1 MQEDDW
7 IASDRFIEDHLIRS
21 DEAQGETLRANAAAG
36 LPKID
41 VSAAQGK
48 FLHLLALAIGARRI
62 LEIGTLG
69 GYSTVWLAR
78 ALGPDGRIV
87 TLEFDPKHAEVAR
100 ANLARE
106 GVGARVD
113 LRVGAALDLL
123 PKLRDEG
130 FGPVDLAFIDA
141 DKENN
146 ANYFDWALEF
156 SRPGGLIVVD
166 NVIRAGAVA
175 DLANMDP
182 MAVGSRALFDRVA
195 DNKRVTATALQ
206 TVGTKGWDGFLIAQG
221 ELTEAQRLGASIT
234 RFSYPGAEPA
244 TLSPRAGRG
253 TGRGA
258 G

>member
-1 MQEDDW
+1 MQENDW
-7 IASDRFIEDHLIRS
+7 SASDRFIEERLIGAG
-21 DEAQGETLRANAAAG
+21 EAQDETLRANAAAG

-41 VSAAQGK
+41 VSTAQGK

-69 GYSTVWLAR
+69 GLSTIWLAR
-78 ALGPDGRIV
+78 ALGPDGRIA

-100 ANLARE
+100 ENIARE
-106 GVGARVD
+106 GLSSRVD

-123 PKLRDEG
+123 PGLRADG

-175 DLANMDP
+175 DLTNMDP

-195 DNKRVTATALQ
+195 ADPRVTATALQ
-206 TVGTKGWDGFLIAQG
+206 TVGSKGWDGFLIA
-221 ELTEAQRLGASIT
+221 RVK
-234 RFSYPGAEPA
+234 
-244 TLSPRAGRG
+244 
-253 TGRGA
+253 
-258 G
+258 

>member
-21 DEAQGETLRANAAAG
+21 GEAQDETVRANAAAG

-78 ALGPDGRIV
+78 ALGPDGRIA

-123 PKLRDEG
+123 PE
-130 FGPVDLAFIDA
+130 
-141 DKENN
+141 
-146 ANYFDWALEF
+146 
-156 SRPGGLIVVD
+156 S
-166 NVIRAGAVA
+166 
-175 DLANMDP
+175 
-182 MAVGSRALFDRVA
+182 
-195 DNKRVTATALQ
+195 
-206 TVGTKGWDGFLIAQG
+206 
-221 ELTEAQRLGASIT
+221 
-234 RFSYPGAEPA
+234 
-244 TLSPRAGRG
+244 AGRG
-253 TGRGA
+253 LWPGRSRLHRRR
-258 G
+258 

>member
-1 MQEDDW
+1 MTGSPRTALSR
-7 IASDRFIEDHLIRS
+7 IISS
-21 DEAQGETLRANAAAG
+21 AG

-48 FLHLLALAIGARRI
+48 FLHLLALSIGARRI

-69 GYSTVWLAR
+69 GYSTIWLAR
-78 ALGPDGRIV
+78 ALGPDGRIA

-100 ANLARE
+100 ANIARE
-106 GVGARVD
+106 GLSARVD

-123 PKLRDEG
+123 PKLRAEG

-166 NVIRAGAVA
+166 NVIRGGAVA
-175 DLANMDP
+175 DLSNTDP

-195 DNKRVTATALQ
+195 DSKRVTATALQ
-206 TVGTKGWDGFLIAQG
+206 TVGTKGWDGFLIA
-221 ELTEAQRLGASIT
+221 RVN
-234 RFSYPGAEPA
+234 
-244 TLSPRAGRG
+244 
-253 TGRGA
+253 
-258 G
+258 

>member
-1 MQEDDW
+1 VLFRNVPEGLAMQEDDW
-7 IASDRFIEDHLIRS
+7 IASDRFIEDHLIRAG
-21 DEAQGETLRANAAAG
+21 EAQEETLRANAAAG

-48 FLHLLALAIGARRI
+48 FLHLLALSIGARRI

-78 ALGPDGRIV
+78 ALGPDGRLA
-87 TLEFDPKHAEVAR
+87 TLEFDPRHAEVAR

-106 GVGARVD
+106 GVSARVD
-113 LRVGAALDLL
+113 VRVGAALDLL

-175 DLANMDP
+175 DLSNTDP

-195 DNKRVTATALQ
+195 DNKRVTATAVQ
-206 TVGTKGWDGFLIAQG
+206 TVGTKGWDGFLIA
-221 ELTEAQRLGASIT
+221 RVN
-234 RFSYPGAEPA
+234 
-244 TLSPRAGRG
+244 
-253 TGRGA
+253 
-258 G
+258 

>member
-7 IASDRFIEDHLIRS
+7 IASDRFIEDHLIQS
-21 DEAQGETLRANAAAG
+21 AEAQEETLRANAAAG

-48 FLHLLALAIGARRI
+48 FLHLLALSIGARRI

-87 TLEFDPKHAEVAR
+87 TLEFDPRHAEVAR

-106 GVGARVD
+106 GVSARVD
-113 LRVGAALDLL
+113 VRVGAALDLL

-141 DKENN
+141 DKENS
-146 ANYFDWALEF
+146 ANYFDWALEL

-175 DLANMDP
+175 DLSNMDP
-182 MAVGSRALFDRVA
+182 MAVGNCALFDRVA
-195 DNKRVTATALQ
+195 DSKRVTATAVQ
-206 TVGTKGWDGFLIAQG
+206 TVGTKGWDGFLIA
-221 ELTEAQRLGASIT
+221 RVN
-234 RFSYPGAEPA
+234 
-244 TLSPRAGRG
+244 
-253 TGRGA
+253 
-258 G
+258 

>member
-1 MQEDDW
+1 MQENDW

-21 DEAQGETLRANAAAG
+21 TEAQDETRRANAAAG

-78 ALGPDGRIV
+78 ALGPDGRLV

-100 ANLARE
+100 ANVARE
-106 GVGARVD
+106 GVAARVD

-123 PKLRDEG
+123 PKLLAEG
-130 FGPVDLAFIDA
+130 FGPVDLCFIDA

-146 ANYFDWALEF
+146 ANYFNWALKF
-156 SRPGGLIVVD
+156 VRRGGLIIDD

-175 DLANMDP
+175 DLSNMDP
-182 MAVGSRALFDRVA
+182 MAVGGRALFDTVA
-195 DNKRVTATALQ
+195 AEPRVTATALQ
-206 TVGTKGWDGFLIAQG
+206 TVGSKGWDGFLIA
-221 ELTEAQRLGASIT
+221 SVN
-234 RFSYPGAEPA
+234 
-244 TLSPRAGRG
+244 
-253 TGRGA
+253 
-258 G
+258 